1 MEPSL
6 EFDVSEASHSA
17 KTESVRLTSWADPR
31 IRLREVT
38 RCLLLI
44 GCAYLAMDRSSAFCS
59 DQDSS
64 PSAAQR
70 STERLTKRR
79 ITVAD
84 SIGMTRLGD
93 QAYADGGSSRG
104 IAAKFSPDGRHFVVI
119 LKKGNLETNTNEY
132 SLVLFQTAEV
142 FQSPVPRVLVSLTS
156 SSNRPAINNVLWL
169 DDNDTILFLGEHP
182 GEQTQ
187 VYSLKCSTNELKKLT
202 SSATALT
209 LLATSA
215 DGEEIVYTAKDP
227 ASTSLA
233 ESATQKGIVV
243 TNELVTELVRG
254 SYGGKEYNDAL
265 FIQRSRQGGTVR
277 VAIKGTLGLR
287 DTKISVSPDGAHLL
301 LQTEPAQ
308 VDPTWTEYEDPYLKL
323 LAHRPAPKG
332 GHTSIQ
338 QYELVD
344 TLTGTSQVLI
354 GTPIPDDRITEVA
367 WSPDSKSVIVSDVYL
382 PLNVEDPVERSLRK
396 THFFMVEFKIPSRT
410 FVKISQA
417 DLKIINWDRST
428 GVLTCD
434 VGELDSLTGKTTP
447 KAYFRKDGETWSKVS
462 APEQTA
468 ALPLPDIFLDEGM
481 NTPPHLVA
489 VDRPT
494 GRKSLLMDL
503 NPQFQNLASARVEEI
518 TWRDARGIDRKGGL
532 YWPPDYVVGKKY
544 PLVIQTHEWDPDRF
558 WMDGPFTTAFCAQA
572 LASNGFFVVQLPDP
586 DDKVKVTRD
595 EAPAA
600 MAVYESAIAYLDR
613 RGLIDRN
620 RVGITGFSRTDWYV
634 AYMLTH
640 SKHQRF
646 AAAALADGVDFSYF
660 QYMLFPDVALEFEPV
675 YGGPPY
681 GKSMSRWLKESP
693 AFLMDK
699 IETPLRIQTLG
710 PGSVLGDWHWYT
722 GLFLLGKPV
731 EMVYIP
737 DGTHILE
744 KPWERLISQQG
755 NLEWFCF
762 WLKGEE
768 DPDPAK
774 AEQYQRWRELRT
786 LQEKVS
792 GQPKKS
798 GKTEIH

>member
-17 KTESVRLTSWADPR
+17 RTESVRFTSWADPR

-38 RCLLLI
+38 RCFLLI
-44 GCAYLAMDRSSAFCS
+44 GCAYLAMDGSSAFCS

-79 ITVAD
+79 VTVAD

-93 QAYADGGSSRG
+93 QSYTDGGSSKG

-119 LKKGNLETNTNEY
+119 LKKGNLETNINEY

-142 FQSPVPRVLVSLTS
+142 FQSPVPRVLVSLAS

-187 VYSLKCSTNELKKLT
+187 LYSLKCSTSELKKLT

-215 DGEEIVYTAKDP
+215 NGEEIVYTAKDP
-227 ASTSLA
+227 ASPSLT

-265 FIQRSRQGGTVR
+265 FIQRSRQGSTVR

-396 THFFMVEFKIPSRT
+396 AHFFMVEFKIPSRE

-417 DLKIINWDRST
+417 DLKLINWDRST
-428 GVLTCD
+428 GILTCD

-468 ALPLPDIFLDEGM
+468 ALPTPDIFLDEGM
-481 NTPPHLVA
+481 NKPPHLVA
-489 VDRPT
+489 VDLPT

-503 NPQFQNLASARVEEI
+503 NPQFQNLALARVEEI
-518 TWRDARGIDRKGGL
+518 TWKDARGIDLKGGL

-586 DDKVKVTRD
+586 DEKFVVTRD

-620 RVGITGFSRTDWYV
+620 RVGITGFSRTYWYV
-634 AYMLTH
+634 TYMLTH

-660 QYMLFPDVALEFEPV
+660 QYMISPNVANEFEPV

-681 GKSMSRWLKESP
+681 KKKMSRWLKESP
-693 AFLMDK
+693 AFLMDR

-710 PGSVLGDWHWYT
+710 PDAVLGDWHWYT
-722 GLFLLGKPV
+722 GLSLLGKPV

-762 WLKGEE
+762 WIKGEE

-774 AEQYQRWRELRT
+774 AEQYARWRELRK
-786 LQEKVS
+786 LQEENDARAKAS
-792 GQPKKS
+792 AKK
-798 GKTEIH
+798 